1 MKIRH
6 ATLADL
12 EAVSAIEATCF
23 PALEAASP
31 ERFAARLEVFP
42 KHFWLAEQEGVLV
55 GFVNGAVID
64 EAVIDDACYANATC
78 HNPQGAYQTV
88 FGINTLPQYRKQG
101 VGKAMLQA
109 LIAQAKE
116 EGRKGCILTCKDYL
130 VHYYASC
137 GFQSQGVSASTHGG
151 AQWNDMLLVL

>member
-1 MKIRH
+1 MNIRH
-6 ATLADL
+6 ATMADL
-12 EAVSAIEATCF
+12 QAISAIEAACF
-23 PALEAASP
+23 PPLEAASA
-31 ERFAARLEVFP
+31 ESFAARLAVFP
-42 KHFWLAEQEGVLV
+42 NHFWLVEQDGALV
-55 GFVNGAVID
+55 GFINGAVID
-64 EAVIDDACYANATC
+64 QDVIDDQCYTHARC
-78 HNPQGAYQTV
+78 HNPQGAYQAV

-130 VHYYASC
+130 VHYYASF

-151 AQWNDMLLVL
+151 AQWNDMLLAF